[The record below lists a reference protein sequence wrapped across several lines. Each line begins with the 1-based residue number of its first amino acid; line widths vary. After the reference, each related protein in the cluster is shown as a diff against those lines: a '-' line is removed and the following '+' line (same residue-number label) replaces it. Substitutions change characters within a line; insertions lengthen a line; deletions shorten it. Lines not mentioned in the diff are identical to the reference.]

1 MSSTC
6 SQVQL
11 KLNDYTLATFPHG
24 EGGQEAGS
32 LCPRYNV
39 HMVLKKAII
48 VLSTQT
54 LALLLTQRLDFP
66 CFKFGCSHGIYI
78 FTARLKQSE

>member
-11 KLNDYTLATFPHG
+11 KLNGYTSATFPHG

-32 LCPRYNV
+32 LCPTYSVR
-39 HMVLKKAII
+39 MVMKKAII

-54 LALLLTQRLDFP
+54 LALLLTQHLDFP
-66 CFKFGCSHGIYI
+66 CFRFGCSHGMYI
-78 FTARLKQSE
+78 FTAKLKQSE